1 MQTLDISYE
10 VSGRTCTGYLAD
22 GSGDGPAPGILV
34 AHEGPGLGEHA
45 KSRARMLADLG
56 YVAFALDLYGERDV
70 PLETA
75 MTYVRQLRADRMEFR
90 RRVRTAFDVLCG
102 QPAVDLERLGAIG
115 FCIGGMAVLELARS
129 GAPVQAVV
137 SFHGALDTPSPED
150 AKHIRAKILACTGAD
165 DPIVP
170 PEQRAAFEQEMMA
183 AGVDWQLHTYGGVGH
198 SFTNPDADRFKMN
211 GFAYS
216 DAADRRSWQAMKELF
231 EDVFGS

>member
-10 VSGRTCTGYLAD
+10 ASGRTCTGYLAD
-22 GSGDGPAPGILV
+22 GSGGGPAPGILV

-45 KSRARMLADLG
+45 KARARMLADLG
-56 YVAFALDLYGERDV
+56 YVAFALDLYGERDI
-70 PLETA
+70 PLPTA
-75 MTYVRQLRADRMEFR
+75 MGYVRELRADRMEFR

-102 QPAVDLERLGAIG
+102 QPAVDLDRLGAIG

-137 SFHGALDTPSPED
+137 SFHGALDTPAPDD
-150 AKHIRAKILACTGAD
+150 AKHIRGKVLACTGAA
-165 DPIVP
+165 DPLVP
-170 PEQRAAFEQEMMA
+170 AEQRAAFEQEMTA

-198 SFTNPDADRFKMN
+198 SFTNPDVDAFNMP

-216 DAADRRSWQAMKELF
+216 KAADQRSWQAMTDLF
-231 EDVFGS
+231 GKVFGA